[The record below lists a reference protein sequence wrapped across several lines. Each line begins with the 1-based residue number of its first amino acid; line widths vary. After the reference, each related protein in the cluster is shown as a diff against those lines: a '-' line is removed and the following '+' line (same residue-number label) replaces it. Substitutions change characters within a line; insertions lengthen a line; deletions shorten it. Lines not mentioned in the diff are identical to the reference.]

1 MQSQAYPED
10 VRTLAA
16 TILLT
21 CAAMTAP
28 SMAGIT
34 LVGPTTLPIS
44 TLVYPT
50 HAAVGDVDS
59 NGVVD
64 IIVSCRDTTGN
75 MALLRGLGA
84 GVFAPAELI
93 HVGSQTDWVE
103 IRDVNGDGTPDLIAS
118 IRSGYGRV
126 AILKGLGGGLFAP
139 PVMILAQRQPAG
151 MIVRDL
157 DGDGDLDV
165 ALVNYVS
172 ASVEIWK
179 GDGAMHFQL
188 SQIIMTQQWTAGIP
202 YPFCIIAADFD
213 GDGDLDLATS
223 SIGGSQVAIMRNL
236 GSGNFSQGETW
247 RAPPFGDETVSI
259 ANLAATDIDKDGDI
273 DIISNG
279 LLLASPNVTVYWI
292 NDGSGRF
299 AQKVIRPAGTEGY
312 AWTVN
317 AADMDGDGD
326 DDVLMG
332 SALPGKL
339 TIAEV
344 DGANGGA
351 FVNVTTKSGGS
362 FLRDMTL
369 IDIDNDGDRDVVAV
383 DIAAHKVMI
392 YRNTS
397 GGVADDPPEQPWG
410 TLPKFKNASAASQWF
425 AQWEHA
431 EGSLAGDIPAVCGPG
446 AGPCEEV
453 HDTPGCVRTLCCEA
467 VCNFNPLCCEF
478 QWDQAC
484 VDSEEELCDNFNCP
498 SVGACDQ
505 FHASVGCENESC
517 CGFLCDFDPFCCY
530 SIWDETCARE
540 SPMYCGASACS
551 IGHNPIAIELPE
563 ICYQRLDDGCNK
575 VGAGSIAALC
585 GKIYESTISSD
596 VPRDTDWFRLDA
608 LGCASAVIT
617 FNTEFPL
624 LALVVQGTCDGP
636 LQMRQ
641 AFEVEPCSSGS
652 MRVDNA
658 PNSWLVLSAG
668 NLDQVF
674 RGEFPC
680 DIVDPND
687 PPPDPKDP
695 PFQPG
700 FFGLHYRASFLAG
713 AVAGDINGDGHVDG
727 VDLSIL
733 LSGWGGSGPADLN
746 HNGIVDGAD
755 LTTLFSNWG

>member
-1 MQSQAYPED
+1 M
-10 VRTLAA
+10 
-16 TILLT
+16 
-21 CAAMTAP
+21 
-28 SMAGIT
+28 
-34 LVGPTTLPIS
+34 
-44 TLVYPT
+44 
-50 HAAVGDVDS
+50 GDVDGNS
-59 NGVVD
+59 VVD
-64 IIVSCRDTTGN
+64 IIVSCRDVTGN
-75 MALLRGLGA
+75 LAFLRGIG
-84 GVFAPAELI
+84 GGIFAPAELI
-93 HVGSQTDWVE
+93 PIGSQADWVE
-103 IRDVNGDGTPDLIAS
+103 IRDVDGDGTPDLLAS
-118 IRSGYGRV
+118 IRAGYGRFAV
-126 AILKGLGGGLFAP
+126 LKGLGGGQFAP

-165 ALVNYVS
+165 ALVNYIS

-179 GDGAMHFQL
+179 GDGAMNFQL
-188 SQIIMTQQWTAGIP
+188 SQIIMAQQWSAGIP
-202 YPFCIIAADFD
+202 YPFSIIAADFD
-213 GDGDLDLATS
+213 GDGDLDLATA
-223 SIGGSQVAIMRNL
+223 SIGGSQVAIMRNM

-259 ANLAATDIDKDGDI
+259 ANLAPSDIDKDGDI

-292 NDGSGRF
+292 NDGSGLF
-299 AQKVIRPAGTEGY
+299 AQKVIRPGGTEGY

-317 AADMDGDGD
+317 AADMDNDGD

-344 DGANGGA
+344 DGLSGGA
-351 FVNVTTKSGGS
+351 FVNVATKSAGS

-383 DIAAHKVMI
+383 DIAAHSVMI

-397 GGVADDPPEQPWG
+397 GGVADDPPEHPWG

-425 AQWEHA
+425 AQWERA
-431 EGSLAGDIPAVCGPG
+431 EGSVAGDIPAVCGPG

-467 VCNFNPLCCEF
+467 VCKFNPLCCEF
-478 QWDQAC
+478 AWDQVC
-484 VDSEEELCDNFNCP
+484 VDTEDELCDNFNCP
-498 SVGACDQ
+498 SAGACDE
-505 FHASVGCENESC
+505 FHPSVGCENESC
-517 CGFLCDFDPFCCY
+517 CSFLCDFDPFCCY

-540 SPMYCGASACS
+540 APMYCGASACS

-585 GKIYESTISSD
+585 GNIYESTISSD

-652 MRVDNA
+652 MSVDNA

-668 NLDQVF
+668 NLNQVF

-680 DIVDPND
+680 DIVDPDD
-687 PPPDPKDP
+687 PPPDPNDP

-700 FFGLHYRASFLAG
+700 FFGLHYRASFIAV
-713 AVAGDINGDGHVDG
+713 AVAGDINGDGYVNG

>member
-1 MQSQAYPED
+1 
-10 VRTLAA
+10 
-16 TILLT
+16 
-21 CAAMTAP
+21 
-28 SMAGIT
+28 MAGIT
-34 LVGPTTLPIS
+34 LVGPTNLSIS
-44 TLVYPT
+44 TLLYPT
-50 HAAVGDVDS
+50 HAAVGDVDG

-64 IIVSCRDTTGN
+64 IVVSCRDLTGKL
-75 MALLRGLGA
+75 AFLRGLG
-84 GVFAPAELI
+84 GGTFSPAEFI
-93 HVGSQTDWVE
+93 TIGSQADWVE
-103 IRDVNGDGTPDLIAS
+103 IRDVDGDGTPDLLAS
-118 IRSGYGRV
+118 IRSGYGRFAV
-126 AILKGLGGGLFAP
+126 LKGLGGGQFAP

-202 YPFCIIAADFD
+202 FPFCIIAADFD

-223 SIGGSQVAIMRNL
+223 SIGGSQVAMMRNM
-236 GSGNFSQGETW
+236 GSGIFSQGETW

-259 ANLAATDIDKDGDI
+259 ANLAPSDIDKDGDI

-292 NDGSGRF
+292 NDGSGQF
-299 AQKVIRPAGTEGY
+299 PQKVLRPGGTEGY

-317 AADMDGDGD
+317 AADMDNDGD

-351 FVNVTTKSGGS
+351 FVNVSTKSGGG

-369 IDIDNDGDRDVVAV
+369 TDIDNDGDRDVVAV
-383 DIAAHKVMI
+383 DIATHTVMI
-392 YRNTS
+392 YRNTL
-397 GGVADDPPEQPWG
+397 GGVADDPPDQPWG
-410 TLPKFKNASAASQWF
+410 TLPKFKNASAASQWL

-431 EGSLAGDIPAVCGPG
+431 QGSVAGDIPAVCGPG

-453 HDTPGCVRTLCCEA
+453 HDTPGCVRSLCCEA
-467 VCNFNPLCCEF
+467 VCKFNPLCCEF
-478 QWDQAC
+478 SWDQAC

-498 SVGACDQ
+498 SVGACDE

-540 SPMYCGASACS
+540 APMYCGASACS

-641 AFEVEPCSSGS
+641 AFEVEPCSTGS
-652 MRVDNA
+652 IIVQNA
-658 PNSWLVLSAG
+658 ANSWLVLSAG
-668 NLDQVF
+668 NLDEVF

-680 DIVDPND
+680 DIVDPKD
-687 PPPDPKDP
+687 PPPDPNDP

-700 FFGLHYRASFLAG
+700 FFGLHYRASFLAV

-727 VDLSIL
+727 VDLSTL

>member
-1 MQSQAYPED
+1 M
-10 VRTLAA
+10 RTLVAK
-16 TILLT
+16 ILLT

-44 TLVYPT
+44 TLLYPT
-50 HAAVGDVDS
+50 HAAVGNVDG

-64 IIVSCRDTTGN
+64 IIVSCRDTTGK
-75 MALLRGLGA
+75 MAFLRGLGA

-93 HVGSQTDWVE
+93 YVGSQTDWVE
-103 IRDVNGDGTPDLIAS
+103 IRDVDGDGTPDLLAS

-139 PVMILAQRQPAG
+139 PVMILAQRQPSG

-165 ALVNYVS
+165 ALVNYIS

-188 SQIIMTQQWTAGIP
+188 SQIIMTQQWFAGIP
-202 YPFCIIAADFD
+202 YPVSIIAADFD
-213 GDGDLDLATS
+213 DDGDLDLATG
-223 SIGGSQVAIMRNL
+223 SIGGSQVAIMRNM
-236 GSGNFSQGETW
+236 GSGIFSQGESW
-247 RAPPFGDETVSI
+247 RAPPFGNETVSI
-259 ANLAATDIDKDGDI
+259 ANLAPSDIDKDGDI

-279 LLLASPNVTVYWI
+279 LLLSSPNVTVYWI

-299 AQKVIRPAGTEGY
+299 AQKVILPGGLEGY

-317 AADMDGDGD
+317 AGDLDNDGD

-332 SALPGKL
+332 SALPGRL

-351 FVNVTTKSGGS
+351 FLNVATKSGGG
-362 FLRDMTL
+362 FLRDMT
-369 IDIDNDGDRDVVAV
+369 IADIDNDGKRDVVAV
-383 DIAAHKVMI
+383 DISGHTVMI

-397 GGVADDPPEQPWG
+397 GGVADDPPGQPWE
-410 TLPKFKNASAASQWF
+410 THPKFKNASAASQWL
-425 AQWEHA
+425 AQWEYA
-431 EGSLAGDIPAVCGPG
+431 EGSVAGDIPAVCGPG

-467 VCNFNPLCCEF
+467 VCKFNPLCCEF
-478 QWDQAC
+478 AWDQAC

-540 SPMYCGASACS
+540 APMYCGASACS

-563 ICYQRLDDGCNK
+563 ICYERLDDGCNK

-652 MRVDNA
+652 MIVNNA

-668 NLDQVF
+668 NLNEVF

-687 PPPDPKDP
+687 PPPDPSDP

-700 FFGLHYRASFLAG
+700 FFGLHYRASFLA
-713 AVAGDINGDGHVDG
+713 AEVVGDINGDGHVSG
-727 VDLSIL
+727 EDLSIL
-733 LSGWGGSGPADLN
+733 LSGWGFPGPADIN
-746 HNGIVDGAD
+746 HNGVVDGAD
-755 LTTLFSNWG
+755 LTALLSNWG